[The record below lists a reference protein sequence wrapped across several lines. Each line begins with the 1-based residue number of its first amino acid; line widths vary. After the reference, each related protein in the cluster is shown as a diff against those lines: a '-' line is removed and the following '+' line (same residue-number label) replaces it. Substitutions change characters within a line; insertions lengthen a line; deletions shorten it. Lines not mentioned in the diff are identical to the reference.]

1 MEAQIFYLKSQQALC
16 NNITSLLREYVYD
29 DIQVNRLVISNLNPV
44 RGGDVPQQQIA
55 RSYLNLLKSTMI
67 KVGDFQIGV
76 EDPSGDYWYMGYG
89 GKFYLKLSR
98 QLMTSVFPAVAVMD
112 RMVMLPQ
119 GIHKAFDSPSGFSFF
134 PRPLDL
140 QGVLLVDFDDQ
151 RAIREGVQQVAA
163 QVETEVTKLCRQ
175 YMSVNMLPQPDFD
188 DLAKLLNID
197 RNYFEQYQDD
207 IFARSVKLTPKIVS
221 GPAQRAIRSQV
232 VLEIQNESED
242 ELGVVCVQV
251 KAPADALTAP
261 VVEYLDF
268 SAGKEQTQ
276 KIQFEVCPRAPR
288 FCPLAILFMPSDT
301 SQTYT
306 PFPIPLTLDVV
317 EK

>member
-1 MEAQIFYLKSQQALC
+1 MEAQIFFLKSQQVLC
-16 NNITSLLREYVYD
+16 NKITSLLRQYVYE
-29 DIQVNRLVISNLNPV
+29 DIQVNRLAVSNVDPDKW
-44 RGGDVPQQQIA
+44 GDVAQQQIA
-55 RSYLNLLKSTMI
+55 RSYLHLLKSTMI

-76 EDPSGDYWYMGYG
+76 EDPNGDYWYMGYG

-140 QGVLLVDFDDQ
+140 QGVLLVNFDDQ

-163 QVETEVTKLCRQ
+163 QMKTEVAKLCRQ
-175 YMSVNMLPQPDFD
+175 YMSVNTLPQPDFD
-188 DLAKLLNID
+188 DLARLLNID
-197 RNYFEQYQDD
+197 KNYFEQYQDE
-207 IFARSVKLTPKIVS
+207 IFERSVKLTPKIVS
-221 GPAQRAIRSQV
+221 GPAQRAQRSQV
-232 VLEIQNESED
+232 VLEIQNESDD
-242 ELGVVCVQV
+242 ELGIVCVQV
-251 KAPADALTAP
+251 KAPSDALPAP

-276 KIQFEVCPRAPR
+276 KIQFEICPRAPR
-288 FCPLAILFMPSDT
+288 FCPLAVLFMPSDT
-301 SQTYT
+301 LQTYT